1 VNASLEI
8 SAKEQRL
15 GIFKQRGTSQNLSLS
30 DSRIGNEMS
39 SINFLDVV
47 RSVARPRGWVA
58 GDARTAD
65 KLVTHDVA
73 DHRILRQLLGDQ
85 LSLCQLSH
93 ATTAVK

>member
-1 VNASLEI
+1 MNASLEV

-58 GDARTAD
+58 GDARTVD
-65 KLVTHDVA
+65 QSV
-73 DHRILRQLLGDQ
+73 RQMSPIIASFG
-85 LSLCQLSH
+85 SFSVISSPNANS
-93 ATTAVK
+93 ATRRRP